1 MNRLLLLSVIATG
14 LLLVVVVYLI
24 RTRRLHERFALIW
37 LAGAILIA
45 VLAVWDTALNGIADW
60 AGIAYPPNVLFV
72 VGGGF
77 VLWVL
82 LHSAVVMTRV
92 VKQNTQLAQRV
103 AMLETEIDDL
113 KTANGHDVGMSEYDE
128 SVAKP

>member
-37 LAGAILIA
+37 LAGAIGIA
-45 VLAVWDTALNGIADW
+45 VLAVWGSALNAIADW

-113 KTANGHDVGMSEYDE
+113 KKTSGQDGDMSATRQ
-128 SVAKP
+128 SVARP

>member
-37 LAGAILIA
+37 LAGATGIA
-45 VLAVWDTALNGIADW
+45 VLAVWGSALNAIADW

-113 KTANGHDVGMSEYDE
+113 KKTSGQDGDMSATRE
-128 SVAKP
+128 SVARP

>member
-37 LAGAILIA
+37 LAGAIGIA
-45 VLAVWDTALNGIADW
+45 VLAVWGSALNAIADW
-60 AGIAYPPNVLFV
+60 AGIAYPPNVLVV

-113 KTANGHDVGMSEYDE
+113 KKTSGQDGDMSATRQ
-128 SVAKP
+128 SVARP

>member
-1 MNRLLLLSVIATG
+1 
-14 LLLVVVVYLI
+14 
-24 RTRRLHERFALIW
+24 
-37 LAGAILIA
+37 
-45 VLAVWDTALNGIADW
+45 
-60 AGIAYPPNVLFV
+60 VLFV